1 MKKILMLC
9 YGGGHVQIIKEL
21 YKKVLD
27 MKGVEVII
35 LSLTTSSKIL
45 KEEKIPFKTILN
57 YYDEDT
63 DKEIYKLGEKF
74 CIKNNIDT
82 SIGKVETYLYHG
94 YALYELIEK
103 YSEKVVEE
111 GFQKLGRK
119 IFLPILFMEKI
130 LKKEKPDMVITTNS
144 PRYERAALIAA
155 KRMGIKN
162 LSVEDLFGVKDEA
175 VSSEMANYFKDEIYE
190 DIYGNYLCVISE
202 ESKKNLEKNK
212 VKKVFA
218 TGNPSFDKTLR
229 LFLEQKHNQ
238 MEKDMQRKTICFLS
252 QNYPYKFML
261 LNKIIEISKKKK
273 YKLIIKIHPNEK
285 KEDYFNNLG
294 NELTEVSIEDS
305 NLYENILKSDIVITV
320 DSTSSLEAIILDK
333 PVIGRKNKFV
343 PFKQMG
349 IGFEYENIDELEEL
363 VDKALY
369 DKKIIEELKI
379 ARDMFR
385 PKKFAADNIKDIIQ
399 RILENEL

>member
-1 MKKILMLC
+1 MKKL
-9 YGGGHVQIIKEL
+9 
-21 YKKVLD
+21 
-27 MKGVEVII
+27 
-35 LSLTTSSKIL
+35 
-45 KEEKIPFKTILN
+45 
-57 YYDEDT
+57 
-63 DKEIYKLGEKF
+63 
-74 CIKNNIDT
+74 
-82 SIGKVETYLYHG
+82 
-94 YALYELIEK
+94 
-103 YSEKVVEE
+103 
-111 GFQKLGRK
+111 
-119 IFLPILFMEKI
+119 
-130 LKKEKPDMVITTNS
+130 
-144 PRYERAALIAA
+144 YERAALIAA

-349 IGFEYENIDELEEL
+349 IGLEYENIDELEEL

>member
-1 MKKILMLC
+1 
-9 YGGGHVQIIKEL
+9 
-21 YKKVLD
+21 
-27 MKGVEVII
+27 
-35 LSLTTSSKIL
+35 
-45 KEEKIPFKTILN
+45 
-57 YYDEDT
+57 
-63 DKEIYKLGEKF
+63 
-74 CIKNNIDT
+74 
-82 SIGKVETYLYHG
+82 
-94 YALYELIEK
+94 
-103 YSEKVVEE
+103 
-111 GFQKLGRK
+111 
-119 IFLPILFMEKI
+119 MEKI

-349 IGFEYENIDELEEL
+349 IGLEYENIDELEEL

-399 RILENEL
+399 RIWENEL